1 MNALLIFSLAIGLLV
16 ASGGA
21 LALGMRQGARSER
34 ALDERIGR
42 AVGAPLLATR
52 HVSANA
58 SPGRSERIAGL
69 LRWPFEF
76 GLHRPWGITLSAP
89 AAFAI
94 AAAGGGGTWL
104 VLRELMHLPVWSV
117 GAAAA
122 AMALLMPRLLMMQQ
136 QRRADAR
143 FTEYFPDAIDM
154 VVRMVRSGL
163 SVGVAVRTVGAEAAE
178 PVAQIFKRAADR
190 SEIGV
195 PLEEALST
203 VSEEI
208 GLADFRFFAV
218 TIALQRTTGGNLART
233 LETFGEIIRKRRAV
247 RLKAVAAT
255 AEVRISAIVLGA
267 IPFVVVGMLSIV
279 NPGYLEPMA
288 SDPRGNVLLGS
299 ALLFLLLGGLS
310 MRWLIRSGMRT

>member
-1 MNALLIFSLAIGLLV
+1 
-16 ASGGA
+16 
-21 LALGMRQGARSER
+21 
-34 ALDERIGR
+34 
-42 AVGAPLLATR
+42 
-52 HVSANA
+52 
-58 SPGRSERIAGL
+58 
-69 LRWPFEF
+69 
-76 GLHRPWGITLSAP
+76 LSAP